1 MPFCPWAQAT
11 ESLGAV
17 SGMSIRLATDHL
29 LETYPPVGPIYFP
42 RMYGRVLKMPVGP
55 GMYEF
60 RATFE
65 CGAFCRAHGLLAL
78 HQFNTEVNAAG
89 WPYRWLDEGQEEG
102 AAQP

>member
-42 RMYGRVLKMPVGP
+42 RMYGRVLKMPVG
-55 GMYEF
+55 
-60 RATFE
+60 
-65 CGAFCRAHGLLAL
+65 
-78 HQFNTEVNAAG
+78 